1 MAGNA
6 SIRARRPSAFLAT
19 LVFAASILCL
29 VAGVAL
35 SQSQTQSPTQPP
47 AQSPAEPQPQPGSFA
62 YTVEFRGVKEK
73 LLELVQQVSQ
83 LVALRDREPPS
94 RASLERRIQRDRQ
107 LIDEA
112 LRSQGYYDATIDWQI
127 VEGTPLQVVI
137 TIDHGERFT
146 IGSFAVEFPP
156 GTDPAKLKQ
165 PSLSELGIAIGEV
178 AIADSVVAAEGR
190 LIKYLQDNGYPFA
203 VAGPRYITVD
213 LGTHKMAVTLRA
225 DPGPYA
231 TFGPLAITG
240 LDRLEEPYFRRVL
253 QWAEGEPFSNAKL
266 EEVRRRAVATGLFE
280 RVDLE
285 PATEPAADNQL
296 SAQMKVKESAPRTVG
311 LGASYSTSYGDVVGG
326 FSADFFWEHRN
337 IFGEAEKL
345 RIEGNFGT
353 LDQRLAAILRKPNYL
368 RMEQTLVLSTEVH
381 NQDIEAYREL
391 SGTVFGGIERPLY
404 KRLSLTTGLALE
416 LLRVDDLD
424 RETARGKQTYFLAS
438 TPTVL
443 KWEGRDNIF
452 NPTKGVAASLG
463 VTPTISAW
471 SSVGFYSLVDLEAS
485 TYYAPWDDDRVVL
498 AARGRVASLIGD
510 KDGIPAS
517 KLLYAGGGGSVRGY
531 KFDSLGPLD
540 DDDDALGGLS
550 LFEAS
555 LETRFRLWEDY
566 GLVLFIDA
574 GQVYEDSLPE
584 FGATPQVS
592 AGIGFRYFTSIGP
605 LRLDLAFPLNPRP
618 SDPFFQF
625 YVSVGQ
631 SF

>member
-6 SIRARRPSAFLAT
+6 SNRVRRPSAFLAS
-19 LVFAASILCL
+19 LVLAPALLCL
-29 VAGVAL
+29 VAGLAP
-35 SQSQTQSPTQPP
+35 SRSQTPAPAQPP
-47 AQSPAEPQPQPGSFA
+47 AQTQGQPQPASFA

-73 LLELVQQVSQ
+73 LMELVQQVSQ

-94 RASLERRIQRDRQ
+94 RPSLERRIERDRQ

-112 LRSQGYYDATIDWQI
+112 LRSQGYYDAKIDWQI

-146 IGSFAVEFPP
+146 VGSFGVEFPP
-156 GTDPAKLKQ
+156 GTDPANLKQ
-165 PSLSELGIAIGEV
+165 PSLSELGIAIGEP
-178 AIADSVVAAEGR
+178 AIADTVVAAEGR
-190 LIKYLQDNGYPFA
+190 LIKYLHDNGYPFA

-225 DPGPYA
+225 EPGAFA
-231 TFGPLAITG
+231 TFGPLVIEG

-253 QWAEGEPFSNAKL
+253 QWPEGQVYSASKV

-280 RVDLE
+280 RVDIDPAKE
-285 PATEPAADNQL
+285 PGADSQL

-311 LGASYSTSYGDVVGG
+311 VGASYTTSYGDELGG
-326 FSADFFWEHRN
+326 LAADFFWEHRN

-345 RIEGNFGT
+345 RFEGSIAT
-353 LDQRLAAILRKPNYL
+353 LEQRLAATLRKPNYL
-368 RMEQTLVLSTEVH
+368 RMDQTLVLSTELH

-404 KRLSLTTGLALE
+404 KRLTLTTGLALE
-416 LLRVDDLD
+416 LLQVDDKD
-424 RETARGKQTYFLAS
+424 RETERGEQKYFLTS

-443 KWEGRDNIF
+443 KYEGRNNIF
-452 NPTKGVAASLG
+452 NPTKGIAASLG
-463 VTPTISAW
+463 VTPTLSAW
-471 SSVGFYSLVDLEAS
+471 NSVGFYSLVDLQGS
-485 TYYAPWDDDRVVL
+485 TYYAPWGDDRAVL
-498 AARGRVASLIGD
+498 AVRGRVASLIGD
-510 KDGIPAS
+510 RDDIPAS

-540 DDDDALGGLS
+540 SDDDALGGLS

-566 GLVLFIDA
+566 GLVLFLDA
-574 GQVYEDSLPE
+574 GQVYEDSLPA
-584 FGATPQVS
+584 FGDTPRVS